1 MTAIRRARPQDA
13 FAIGAVNVA
22 AWRDSY
28 AGLLPDDFLANLS
41 PQRIGAGYGHGLI
54 SRREGEAL
62 FVAETPEPGRRVV
75 GFASAGPARRAG
87 MGTRWGEGE
96 VATLYVLSDYR
107 DQGIG
112 RRLLRASAAH
122 LAAIGCASAMLW
134 VLSDNQARFFY
145 RHLGGRPVA
154 HEVIQVGGRAV
165 QQTAIAWDPIE
176 TLLDA
181 TAVSSRG

>member
-13 FAIGAVNVA
+13 FAIGAVHVA

-75 GFASAGPARRAG
+75 GFASAGPAR
-87 MGTRWGEGE
+87 
-96 VATLYVLSDYR
+96 LSL
-107 DQGIG
+107 I
-112 RRLLRASAAH
+112 H
-122 LAAIGCASAMLW
+122 I
-134 VLSDNQARFFY
+134 
-145 RHLGGRPVA
+145 
-154 HEVIQVGGRAV
+154 
-165 QQTAIAWDPIE
+165 
-176 TLLDA
+176 
-181 TAVSSRG
+181 